1 MNDLK
6 NILGKLEA
14 CKVLGRIDRKTISIL
29 SPQGDEVQV
38 SYNVKTDYSNVRNV
52 DHVFQ
57 AVLTVGQE
65 GRCMYT
71 FGAETPEETRV
82 IVSWVHEQAE
92 RIAKAENDERWEVG
106 ESIKEWLK

>member
-1 MNDLK
+1 MSELK

-14 CKVLGRIDRKTISIL
+14 CKVLGRIDSKTISIL

-38 SYNVKTDYSNVRNV
+38 SYRIKTDYNTLRTE
-52 DHVFQ
+52 DLTFQ

-71 FGAETPEETRV
+71 FGAETPADNRA
-82 IVSWVHEQAE
+82 IVNWVHGQAE
-92 RIAKAENDERWEVG
+92 RIAKAENDERWEIG